1 MINLPQSYP
10 LSGQAA
16 AVRQL
21 AAARPVCLAW
31 ENEHAL
37 TFEVGDGP
45 DRCLVK
51 WAPAGC
57 PLDLAAEAERRQVR
71 CAASAP
77 GSRPGV
83 PGWLPLYWQAIT
95 RHRRAGQRRS

>member
-71 CAASAP
+71 CPASAP
-77 GSRPGV
+77 GGARADGLGMVAAEVASQVNARPR
-83 PGWLPLYWQAIT
+83 P
-95 RHRRAGQRRS
+95 